1 MSKKVSR
8 RDFAKTS
15 AVAGAVAAALPT
27 VIVAAATEPSSPAAV
42 AGARLG
48 RRRRISMPPEVS
60 YGGYSFDGR
69 DVLLQDT
76 LTPAGQTPPAYPG
89 AWREG
94 TTIPAEYYVDE
105 KHYAGDEAFLKE
117 HFWFMVDHESRIPKP
132 GDYFVFEF
140 GRGDSVIIARDQ
152 THAVRAFY
160 NVCRHRGS
168 RLCMHGPD
176 FDNVRPTEARADAKT
191 PDSRF
196 SVIQLAS
203 SGNTPVFR
211 CPYHAW
217 TYDLSG
223 KLISVPQ
230 GMPSGFNQAD
240 HGLHPCHVRTAEGF
254 IWVSLAHDDPP
265 DFDSFVSNWK
275 TASAEYGTA
284 QLKVAARKQYP
295 TKANWKLALENFREC
310 YHCQHA
316 HTHSFTATHALF
328 LPTTTP
334 DRRDRIEQELA
345 RHGHPVEPRD
355 DYFGVFYRRSGQQQ
369 AQNSALVPPAQP
381 GGMATPARGT
391 HLNVGYATASLDGKP
406 VAPLLPNRKE
416 WTHRRR
422 SATTG
427 FSTSFISFYDDH
439 VAVARFTPRGVMST
453 DVEIFWMV
461 NPDAKGKDVD
471 VSRLMAVW
479 DITYR
484 EDRWIVENNHHGI
497 LNSRYNFRGG
507 QPYAES
513 EGGPSGLAKW
523 YMTEVVPNMSNRST
537 SAG

>member
-8 RDFAKTS
+8 RDFARTS
-15 AVAGAVAAALPT
+15 VVAGA
-27 VIVAAATEPSSPAAV
+27 AAV
-42 AGARLG
+42 ALPSSVIAEAAAPPSRAAAEGARLA
-48 RRRRISMPPEVS
+48 RRRISMLPEVS
-60 YGGYSFDGR
+60 YGGFSFDGR

-76 LTPAGQTPPAYPG
+76 LTPAGQTPPSYPDG
-89 AWREG
+89 WKEG
-94 TTIPAEYYVDE
+94 TTIPAAYYVE
-105 KHYAGDEAFLKE
+105 EEHYRNDEAFLKE
-117 HFWFMVDHESRIPKP
+117 HFWFMVDHEHRIPKP

-140 GRGDSVIIARDQ
+140 GRGDSVIITRD
-152 THAVRAFY
+152 TAGAVRAFH

-168 RLCMHGPD
+168 RLCMHGTE
-176 FDNVRPTEARADAKT
+176 FDNIRPTEARPDAKT
-191 PDSRF
+191 PDARF
-196 SVIQLAS
+196 SVAQLGS

-217 TYDLSG
+217 TYDLTG
-223 KLISVPQ
+223 KLISVPS
-230 GMPSGFNQAD
+230 GMPPGFNPAD

-254 IWVSLAHDDPP
+254 IWVSFARQEPP
-265 DFDSFVSNWK
+265 DFDAFVSNWK
-275 TASAEYGTA
+275 SVCAEYGTA
-284 QLKVAARKQYP
+284 KLKVAARKQYP

-316 HTHSFTATHALF
+316 HTRSFTATHALF

-334 DRRDRIEQELA
+334 DRRAKIEQELA
-345 RHGHPVEPRD
+345 GHGHPVEARD
-355 DYFGVFYRRSGQQQ
+355 DYFNVFYKPAQPQGGYRST
-369 AQNSALVPPAQP
+369 LVPPPQAA
-381 GGMATPARGT
+381 GGMAAGARGT
-391 HLNVGYATASLDGKP
+391 HLNVGYVTASLDGKP
-406 VAPLLPNRKE
+406 VAPLLPSRKE

-439 VAVARFTPRGVMST
+439 VAVARFTPRGEMST

-461 NPDAKGKDVD
+461 NPDAKDKEVD
-471 VSRLMAVW
+471 VPRMMAVW
-479 DITYR
+479 DVTYR

-497 LNSRYNFRGG
+497 LNSRYNFLGG

-523 YMTEVVPNMSNRST
+523 YMTEVVPNVPRRQT